1 MKKILNHCWVYLT
14 AVLLVIADQV
24 IKLVV
29 INNNQMLPKVIING
43 FLKFTYCENRG
54 VAFSLGDGNVTL
66 FVIINIVMILGLI
79 LFYEKEIKKYDKIS
93 KTFISMII
101 AGGISNLIDRMF
113 RGFVVD
119 FIDINDF
126 FNFAIFNVADIFI
139 CLGVIGL
146 GIWYIFKC
154 NKEK

>member
-1 MKKILNHCWVYLT
+1 MKKILNHCWIYLI
-14 AVLLVIADQV
+14 AILLVITDQV
-24 IKLVV
+24 IKLII
-29 INNNQMLPKVIING
+29 INNSQMLPKVIING

-66 FVIINIVMILGLI
+66 FVIINIIMILGLI
-79 LFYEKEIKKYDKIS
+79 LFYEKEMKKYDKLS
-93 KTFISMII
+93 KMLISMII

-119 FIDINDF
+119 FIDISDL

-146 GIWYIFKC
+146 GIWYIFKY